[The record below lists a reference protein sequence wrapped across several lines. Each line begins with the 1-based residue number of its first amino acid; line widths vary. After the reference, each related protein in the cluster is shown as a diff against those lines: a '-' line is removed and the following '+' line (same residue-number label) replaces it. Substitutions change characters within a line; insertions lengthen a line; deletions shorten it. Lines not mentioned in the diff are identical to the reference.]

1 MANNRDNRMKRSLYF
16 IGALDYPNVPQAG
29 DAVKNRFLLD
39 YFRKELDEVSY
50 TDTQNWR
57 MNPLILLN
65 VLWKLLFCRFDN
77 IVISTS
83 NVSAYRMVRLTTS
96 LHLKSR
102 IYYFMIAGYTPIKI
116 REGIYKA
123 EPFHKLERIVVEAD
137 KVKELYHN
145 VGIDNTYRLYNFKPV
160 LYVPDINEKHDGK
173 LRFVFLSRL
182 TELKGVFHILESVRA
197 LNASGL
203 EHLYEV
209 DFYGRIDS
217 DIEKRF
223 LTEVEPLTNV
233 CYKGFLDLNHADGYK
248 VLAGYDAMLFPTM
261 HPTEGF
267 PGVIADAA
275 IAALPVIA
283 SNWQYAEE
291 IIGDGRCG
299 MLFPAGDNDA
309 LTQKI
314 QAVIKDRSILEPM
327 RKNALERSSMYD
339 IKKVLSK
346 KLIEDLKM
354 DEKVY

>member
-1 MANNRDNRMKRSLYF
+1 MKSRLFF
-16 IGALDYPNVPQAG
+16 IGALDYPNVPKAG

-39 YFRKELDEVSY
+39 FFRKELGGVSY
-50 TDTQNWR
+50 VDTQNWKR
-57 MNPLILLN
+57 NPLILLN

-83 NVSAYRMVRLTTS
+83 NVSAYRLIRLTTS
-96 LHLKSR
+96 MHLKSR
-102 IYYFMIAGYTPIKI
+102 IYYFMIAGYTPVKIK
-116 REGIYKA
+116 EGIYKA

-137 KVKELYHN
+137 KVKELYHE

-160 LYVPDINEKHDGK
+160 LYVPDISEKRKGK

-182 TELKGVFHILESVRA
+182 TELKGVFHILESVRT
-197 LNASGL
+197 LNALGMENL
-203 EHLYEV
+203 FEV

-217 DIEKRF
+217 DIEARF
-223 LTEVEPLTNV
+223 MSAVETLPNA
-233 CYKGFLDLNHADGYK
+233 CYRGFLDLNHAEGYK

-283 SNWQYAEE
+283 SNWQYADE

-299 MLFPAGDNDA
+299 MLFPVGDNNA
-309 LTQKI
+309 LTDRMKS
-314 QAVIKDRSILEPM
+314 VIDDRSILEPM
-327 RKNALERSSMYD
+327 RRNALERSSMYD
-339 IKKVLSK
+339 VDKVLTK
-346 KLIEDLKM
+346 RLISDLKM
-354 DEKVY
+354 DETIF